1 MTLAGGIADLRTAMV
16 LTHPDR
22 QCVEGLQ
29 GQMLWWSLWRG
40 RIPMIINCIPFRIG
54 GKVND
59 SEEGDYKSRDKDCS
73 DNSKSF
79 GFRHSGTNLTVQP
92 RKGRGSEDNPNHWMT
107 RQWIWKYA
115 STKGGRGALLSP
127 RYKMRDGWRQEVK
140 LEGIWCILKRWA
152 IAWSTLMQER
162 MEKPSLCA
170 VGVVSQGI
178 ELLVIEEQADGA
190 LEMPAVVA
198 NDRSLDKTQM
208 QTIARPNLLK
218 FSELAI

>member
-1 MTLAGGIADLRTAMV
+1 
-16 LTHPDR
+16 
-22 QCVEGLQ
+22 
-29 GQMLWWSLWRG
+29 
-40 RIPMIINCIPFRIG
+40 
-54 GKVND
+54 
-59 SEEGDYKSRDKDCS
+59 
-73 DNSKSF
+73 
-79 GFRHSGTNLTVQP
+79 
-92 RKGRGSEDNPNHWMT
+92 
-107 RQWIWKYA
+107 
-115 STKGGRGALLSP
+115 
-127 RYKMRDGWRQEVK
+127 
-140 LEGIWCILKRWA
+140 
-152 IAWSTLMQER
+152 